1 MAQVTIHSVVKACAL
16 SFSVIS
22 TPETT
27 EHLQKLRQQMVNDRR
42 DKVCGSPDYKM
53 ARFMVQYALVW
64 AMPSQDLNKA
74 LTKMRTCYND
84 MKKAN
89 PDNFF
94 LAPYYTVTIG
104 CWIFEANEHNLSD
117 DVITQ
122 VLQYAEE
129 TLSLVV
135 TLEEDWA
142 GVDAFGAKISALNL
156 LLLVANYL
164 YRQLLH
170 FADGFKDLYLN
181 QNYFHVVLYDQAW
194 FHSVSA
200 TYVLSAC

>member
-1 MAQVTIHSVVKACAL
+1 MKACAL

-42 DKVCGSPDYKM
+42 DKFKVCGSPDYKM

-89 PDNFF
+89 LDNFF

-104 CWIFEANEHNLSD
+104 RWIFEANKHNLSD

-142 GVDAFGAKISALNL
+142 RIDAFGAKISALNL

-170 FADGFKDLYLN
+170 FTDGFKDLYLN
-181 QNYFHVVLYDQAW
+181 QNYFRVVL
-194 FHSVSA
+194 
-200 TYVLSAC
+200 